1 MAIELSIQHVYN
13 WFFFTPLQVDMG
25 VSKNR
30 GTPKSSIL
38 IGFSI
43 INHPFWVRYLVQ
55 KHPMLLD
62 HALFLDELGTTRS
75 CVANGRI
82 WRPGVREG
90 VHNLHQV
97 RWGAEPETPTLPQV
111 LHYNAFS
118 CKGHCAFMGQFFGIN
133 GQSDCCGGIGCTHHA
148 LHLDQN

>member
-13 WFFFTPLQVDMG
+13 CFFFTPLQVDMG

-62 HALFLDELGTTRS
+62 QLGTTRS

-97 RWGAEPETPTLPQV
+97 GWGAEPETPTLPQV

-118 CKGHCAFMGQFFGIN
+118 CKGAFMGQFFGIN
-133 GQSDCCGGIGCTHHA
+133 GQSDCCGGTHHA
-148 LHLDQN
+148 ACLHLDQN